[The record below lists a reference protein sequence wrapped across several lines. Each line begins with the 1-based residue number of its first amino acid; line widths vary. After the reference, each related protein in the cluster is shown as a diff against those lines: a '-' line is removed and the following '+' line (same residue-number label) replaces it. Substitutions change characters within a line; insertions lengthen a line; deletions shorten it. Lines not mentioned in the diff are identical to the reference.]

1 MGKVLLAGNSKD
13 RKIAMEGIT
22 SVAIKNHELNSLEAA
37 NDFLNR
43 YLVSLVAEAQYHIT
57 SCQTALAGLNDEQT
71 EFRKKVHDLSASSNL
86 QISRQGLPN

>member
-22 SVAIKNHELNSLEAA
+22 PGVIKNHELNSLEAA

-43 YLVSLVAEAQYHIT
+43 YLVFHGDASFLLGNFCLSCLRLT
-57 SCQTALAGLNDEQT
+57 S
-71 EFRKKVHDLSASSNL
+71 
-86 QISRQGLPN
+86 